1 MTFEIHGRWH
11 RMVPRANA
19 LVLGLVLGQIA
30 LAGGVWA
37 ADADQ
42 RSVPP
47 APLSLDD
54 AVAAA
59 LAGSPELQAHAA
71 ELRAEEAR
79 TLQEGLLPNPVLSAE
94 IEDLGAFRRRRGQ
107 GRGDSDDGEPGSAG
121 HVVIVLELGRDRVSG
136 LSPDAGWHGMGR

>member
-19 LVLGLVLGQIA
+19 LVLGLVLGHIA
-30 LAGGVWA
+30 LAGGVWG
-37 ADADQ
+37 ADADE

-79 TLQEGLLPNPVLSAE
+79 TLQEGLLPNPVLSTE
-94 IEDLGAFRRRRGQ
+94 IENFGRFGGDAGKVEGPRRR
-107 GRGDSDDGEPGSAG
+107 
-121 HVVIVLELGRDRVSG
+121 
-136 LSPDAGWHGMGR
+136 